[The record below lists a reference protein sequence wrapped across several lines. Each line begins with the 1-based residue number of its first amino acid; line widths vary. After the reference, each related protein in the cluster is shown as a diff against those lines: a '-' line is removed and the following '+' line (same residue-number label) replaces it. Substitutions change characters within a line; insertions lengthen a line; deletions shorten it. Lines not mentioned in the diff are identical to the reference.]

1 LLLTARAKFP
11 ASRFALPSFAAAIFV
26 SAGLLFLVEPM
37 VAKMLLP
44 RLGGAP
50 AVWTTCLLFFQ
61 AVLLLGYAYA
71 NCLARYL
78 PLAAQVAVHT
88 LILLTAAVVVLPFNL
103 SSDAPSVAE
112 APALWLLLHI
122 TRSAGLPVFAVTAT
136 APILP
141 SWFSKLGHN
150 ASADPYFL
158 YAASNAG
165 SLLALLSYPL
175 LVEPTIPLTQQAVL
189 WSVAFVGLGIG
200 IMLCGMIALIR
211 GDRLPANQLKFEGAP
226 ITSRE
231 RFLWVGLSFL
241 PSSLLLG
248 VTAHI
253 TADIAS
259 APLLWVVP
267 LAIYLMSFIVTFARR
282 PPISHA
288 LMVRLLPILLILLV
302 VLDSSIAG
310 LPTARLPVWLLLLL
324 HLGCFF
330 VITLVCNGELARRRP
345 AAEHLTEF
353 YLLLAVGGALGGIFN
368 ALLAPLLFPGVWE

>member
-1 LLLTARAKFP
+1 MLLTARAKFP
-11 ASRFALPSFAAAIFV
+11 AGRFALPSFAAAIFV

-78 PLAAQVAVHT
+78 SLAARVAAVHT

-136 APILP
+136 APLLQ

-175 LVEPTIPLTQQAVL
+175 LVEPTIPLIQQAVL
-189 WSVAFVGLGIG
+189 WSVAFVYLGIG
-200 IMLCGMIALIR
+200 ITLCGMIAVIR
-211 GDRLPANQLKFEGAP
+211 GDRLPANQLKLEGAP

-241 PSSLLLG
+241 PSSLLL
-248 VTAHI
+248 
-253 TADIAS
+253 
-259 APLLWVVP
+259 
-267 LAIYLMSFIVTFARR
+267 RR
-282 PPISHA
+282 HRTHHSRYS
-288 LMVRLLPILLILLV
+288 L
-302 VLDSSIAG
+302 
-310 LPTARLPVWLLLLL
+310 
-324 HLGCFF
+324 
-330 VITLVCNGELARRRP
+330 RP
-345 AAEHLTEF
+345 F
-353 YLLLAVGGALGGIFN
+353 AVGRASRDIPVELYRHQDARQFRMR
-368 ALLAPLLFPGVWE
+368 